1 MDVVRC
7 PGCGEE
13 NPSRFRLCGYCGTSL
28 TLPVVASVSCPACG
42 SENPAGFRFCGFCG
56 TVLDPQAA
64 GPGGPP
70 GDPMHGGHPG
80 APGYGLPPWAW
91 WAVRWAPP
99 WSPPGA
105 YGTPTPPGLA
115 GAAGRLGHAASR
127 LGSAAS
133 GLGSA
138 ATRLGPPALRSPG
151 TRSPAIRRPGIRRR
165 AGAHPSRSPAIRRP
179 AGAPRRP
186 DGGSP
191 AAGTPPAGSPPAGWA
206 PPAAQPPAGWA
217 PPADAAARATA
228 PDAADPPTAAP
239 VIEPPIAA
247 PPPPPAAS
255 RSSDDAGR
263 TGADACGDPGLA
275 SAARAAAVAASL
287 RAAVARRRST
297 ARRTAPPPGR
307 RTPQPAPAEAGRAR
321 VGDARRVPGLR
332 GASPRAAALPSQEIR
347 KVVTIIFSDLQGQ
360 HRADRE
366 DRRRGDQRGQG
377 ALLHVDGGR
386 DHAPRRQDREVH
398 RRRDHG
404 RVRPAARPR
413 GRCAARGP
421 RGPRHDQAAAID

>member
-56 TVLDPQAA
+56 TVLDPQRRS

-99 WSPPGA
+99 WSPPGG
-105 YGTPTPPGLA
+105 YGAPTPPGWPA
-115 GAAGRLGHAASR
+115 PPPGWGA
-127 LGSAAS
+127 AAS

-138 ATRLGPPALRSPG
+138 ASRLGPAGAAAGYPEPPIR
-151 TRSPAIRRPGIRRR
+151 RPAIRRPDGPP
-165 AGAHPSRSPAIRRP
+165 GSPP
-179 AGAPRRP
+179 PGWGAPP
-186 DGGSP
+186 PGWGQPGGWS
-191 AAGTPPAGSPPAGWA
+191 TPPAGSPPAGWA
-206 PPAAQPPAGWA
+206 PPAAQPP
-217 PPADAAARATA
+217 PSQ
-228 PDAADPPTAAP
+228 PPTPPPP
-239 VIEPPIAA
+239 VPTDAVTEQPIVA
-247 PPPPPAAS
+247 PPPPPPPVA
-255 RSSDDAGR
+255 RPHPGR
-263 TGADACGDPGLA
+263 RWVRRAVGPGLA
-275 SAARAAAVAASL
+275 SEPALPPAEPPSRRRSRARPLPPPQPAAPAAAV
-287 RAAVARRRST
+287 RCR
-297 ARRTAPPPGR
+297 PPR
-307 RTPQPAPAEAGRAR
+307 IR
-321 VGDARRVPGLR
+321 DARRLPGLR

-360 HRADRE
+360 HRAHGA

-377 ALLHVDGGR
+377 ALLRVDGGR
-386 DHAPRRQDREVH
+386 DHATRRQDREVH

-404 RVRPAARPR
+404 RVRAAASPR
-413 GRCAARGP
+413 GRRPARRP
-421 RGPRHDQAAAID
+421 RGPRHDPGDGATQRRPARGSTGSRSRLGPA